1 VVDRVLV
8 PVDDSPLS
16 SRALEFALAE
26 HADAEIV
33 ALHVIDY
40 IETSYGGR
48 AMLGWEELETRARER
63 SEAILADARERA
75 ESHDIELTTV
85 SKIGR
90 PERVV
95 VDYVEAHDI
104 DLVVIGSHGRSIVER
119 VLLGSVAETV
129 ARRSSVPVTLVR

>member
-1 VVDRVLV
+1 MVDRVLV
-8 PVDDSPLS
+8 PVDASPLS

-26 HADAEIV
+26 HPDAEIV

-75 ESHDIELTTV
+75 ASHGVELTTV